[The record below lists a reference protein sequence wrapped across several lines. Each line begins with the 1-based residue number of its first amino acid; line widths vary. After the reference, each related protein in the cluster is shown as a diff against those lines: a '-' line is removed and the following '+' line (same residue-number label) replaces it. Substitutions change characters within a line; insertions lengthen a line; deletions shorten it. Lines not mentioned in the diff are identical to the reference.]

1 MNIPLNQF
9 EQHISETILKRG
21 LSYYKSG
28 AVESVD
34 EISVGEYFAIVSGSE
49 HYEVAIKIKNNT
61 IVNIDCDCPYDG
73 GICKHAVAVI
83 FSIQAEA
90 LQLNDVQ
97 TQATSKSKKVK
108 TAKGKTPKEQLVS
121 LLNQLE
127 KEELITS
134 LIELATK
141 DKSLLYQLLS
151 KYSYLNQEQTQAF
164 YTNQVKNIIKSA
176 QARDGFIGYH
186 EIKKLNNQ
194 LDELIENAKKQAE
207 QKNKQGALFIC
218 WAIIDELIS
227 IIDSVDDSNG
237 YVYGFVEEALELL
250 NDIATG
256 EAKEEYAIDIFYN
269 CIEKIKIK
277 LGDGYGF
284 LNSFIG
290 VACASIL
297 QKEQVQ
303 VLKPYLKSTKESK
316 YDDGFYAR
324 TEYDLIERFEGVK
337 QAQEFLYQNL
347 HHSSFREQAI
357 KQAIEIKDYAKA
369 KKIANDGIAFDK
381 EYGGLRN
388 AWRKYLLQIAELEKD
403 KKTIVEIALF
413 LFNDN
418 HYDFTYYTIVKKNAI
433 SQEWQ
438 QIVKET
444 LQKLN
449 SLTHWRK
456 PYDTIARIYF
466 EEQQWDKLLAT
477 VTEFAS
483 FELLAKYE
491 AILNEHFHSQ
501 LTSLYERSIR
511 NYLEKNVDRSH
522 YVIACKAIRRLK
534 AIIPNHNINY
544 LINEFRE
551 KYKRRPALIELI
563 NKI

>member
-9 EQHISETILKRG
+9 EQHIGETILKRG
-21 LSYYKSG
+21 LSYYKNG
-28 AVESVD
+28 AVESID
-34 EISVGEYFAIVSGSE
+34 EIAVGEYFAIVSGSE
-49 HYEVAIKIKNNT
+49 HYEVEVKIKNKT
-61 IVNIDCDCPYDG
+61 IVDINCDCPYDG

-83 FSIQAEA
+83 FSIQAEV

-97 TQATSKSKKVK
+97 IQTSSKSKKEK
-108 TAKGKTPKEQLVS
+108 IKKEKTPKEQLVV

-127 KEELITS
+127 KGDLITS

-176 QARDGFIGYH
+176 TARDGFIGYH

-194 LDELIENAKKQAE
+194 IDELIENAKKQVQ

-218 WAIIDELIS
+218 WAIIEELIS
-227 IIDSVDDSNG
+227 IMDSVDDSNG
-237 YVYGFVEEALELL
+237 YVYGFVEESLELL
-250 NDIATG
+250 NDIVTG
-256 EAKEEYAIDIFYN
+256 EAKEEYAPDIFYN

-277 LGDGYGF
+277 FGDGYGF
-284 LNSFIG
+284 LNSLIRL
-290 VACASIL
+290 ACASIL

-303 VLKPYLKSTKESK
+303 VLKSYLKPTTESK
-316 YDDGFYAR
+316 YDNEFYAR
-324 TEYDLIERFEGVK
+324 TEYNLIERFEGVK
-337 QAQEFLYQNL
+337 QAQEFLHQNL
-347 HHSSFREQAI
+347 RYSSFREQAI
-357 KQAIEIKDYAKA
+357 NQAIEIKDYSNA
-369 KKIANDGIAFDK
+369 KKISNEGVLFDK
-381 EYGGLRN
+381 EYGGL
-388 AWRKYLLQIAELEKD
+388 ATSWRKYLLRIAELEKD

-413 LFNDN
+413 LFNNN
-418 HYDFTYYTIVKKNAI
+418 HHDFTYYNIVKKNTT

-438 QIVKET
+438 LIVKET

-449 SLTHWRK
+449 ASTHWRK
-456 PYDTIARIYF
+456 PYDTIAKVYF
-466 EEQQWDKLLAT
+466 EEGQWDKLLAT

-483 FELLAKYE
+483 FELLAHYE

-501 LTSLYERSIR
+501 LISLYERSIR

-522 YVIACKAIRRLK
+522 YVIACKAIKRLK
-534 AIIPNHNINY
+534 TITPNHNISY

>member
-28 AVESVD
+28 SVESVD
-34 EISVGEYFAIVSGSE
+34 EVSTGEYFAIVSGSE
-49 HYEVAIKIKNNT
+49 HYEVEIKIKNNT
-61 IVNIDCDCPYDG
+61 IINIDCDCPYDG

-83 FSIQAEA
+83 FEIQAEA
-90 LQLNDVQ
+90 LQLNDI
-97 TQATSKSKKVK
+97 QAQAGIKSKKTK
-108 TAKGKTPKEQLVS
+108 TIKEKTPKEQLVI

-151 KYSYLNQEQTQAF
+151 KYSYLNQEQTQVF

-176 QARDGFIGYH
+176 QGRDGFIGYY

-194 LDELIENAKKQAE
+194 IDELIENAKKQAQ

-218 WAIIDELIS
+218 WAIIEELIN
-227 IIDSVDDSNG
+227 IMDSVDDSNG

-256 EAKEEYAIDIFYN
+256 EAKEEYASDIFYN

-284 LNSFIG
+284 LNSLIG
-290 VACASIL
+290 LACASMF

-303 VLKPYLKSTKESK
+303 VLKPYFKSTKESK
-316 YDDGFYAR
+316 YDNEFYAR
-324 TEYDLIERFEGVK
+324 TEYNLIERFEGVK
-337 QAQEFLYQNL
+337 QAEEFLNQNL
-347 HHSSFREQAI
+347 HYSSFREQAI
-357 KQAIEIKDYAKA
+357 KQSIELKDYAKA
-369 KKIANDGIAFDK
+369 KTLVNEGILFDK
-381 EYGGLRN
+381 EYAGLAN
-388 AWRKYLLQIAELEKD
+388 GWRKYLLHIAELEKD

-413 LFNDN
+413 LFNN
-418 HYDFTYYTIVKKNAI
+418 THSDFTYYNIVKKNAT

-449 SLTHWRK
+449 SKERWIK
-456 PYDTIARIYF
+456 PYDTIAKIYF
-466 EEQQWDKLLAT
+466 EEQQWETLLAT

-491 AILNEHFHSQ
+491 ATLNEHFHSQ
-501 LTSLYERSIR
+501 LISLYERSIR
-511 NYLEKNVDRSH
+511 NYLEKNVDRGH
-522 YVIACKAIRRLK
+522 YVIACKAITRLK

-544 LINEFRE
+544 LVNEFRE

>member
-9 EQHISETILKRG
+9 EQHIGETILKRG

-28 AVESVD
+28 AVESID
-34 EISVGEYFAIVSGSE
+34 EIAVGEYFAIVSGSE
-49 HYEVAIKIKNNT
+49 HYEVEIKTKNNT
-61 IVNIDCDCPYDG
+61 ITNIDCDCPYDG

-83 FSIQAEA
+83 FSIQAEV

-97 TQATSKSKKVK
+97 VQTSSKSKKEK
-108 TAKGKTPKEQLVS
+108 IKKEKTPKEQLIV

-127 KEELITS
+127 KGDLITS

-164 YTNQVKNIIKSA
+164 YTNQVKNVIKSA
-176 QARDGFIGYH
+176 QTRERFFDYH
-186 EIKKLNNQ
+186 EIKKLKNQ
-194 LDELIENAKKQAE
+194 IDELIENAKKQAQ
-207 QKNKQGALFIC
+207 QKNKQGAVFIC
-218 WAIIDELIS
+218 WAIIEELIP
-227 IIDSVDDSNG
+227 IMDSVDDSNG
-237 YVYGFVEEALELL
+237 YVYGFVEEAVELL
-250 NDIATG
+250 NDIVTS
-256 EAKEEYAIDIFYN
+256 EAKEEYASDIFYN

-277 LGDGYGF
+277 FGDGYGF
-284 LNSFIG
+284 LNSLIRL
-290 VACASIL
+290 ACASIL

-303 VLKPYLKSTKESK
+303 VLKSYLKPSTESK
-316 YDDGFYAR
+316 YDNEFYAR
-324 TEYDLIERFEGVK
+324 TEYNLIEQFEGSK
-337 QAQEFLYQNL
+337 QAQLFLHQNL
-347 HHSSFREQAI
+347 RYSSFREQAI
-357 KQAIEIKDYAKA
+357 NQAIEIKDYTNA
-369 KKIANDGIAFDK
+369 KKIANEGVLFDK
-381 EYGGLRN
+381 EYAGLVN
-388 AWRKYLLQIAELEKD
+388 SWRKYLLRIAELEKD

-413 LFNDN
+413 LFNNN
-418 HYDFTYYTIVKKNAI
+418 HNDFTYYNIVKKNTT

-438 QIVKET
+438 NIIKET

-449 SLTHWRK
+449 SSTHWRK
-456 PYDTIARIYF
+456 PYHTIAKVYF

-483 FELLAKYE
+483 FELLANYE

-501 LTSLYERSIR
+501 LIALYERSIR

-522 YVIACKAIRRLK
+522 YVIACIAIKRLK
-534 AIIPNHNINY
+534 AITPNHNINY

>member
-34 EISVGEYFAIVSGSE
+34 EISAGEYFAVVSGSE
-49 HYEVAIKIKNNT
+49 HYEVEIKIKNNT
-61 IVNIDCDCPYDG
+61 ITNIDCDCPYDG

-83 FSIQAEA
+83 FSIQAET

-97 TQATSKSKKVK
+97 AQAIPKSKKVK
-108 TAKGKTPKEQLVS
+108 TAKEKTPKEQLVI

-151 KYSYLNQEQTQAF
+151 KYSYLNQEQTQTF
-164 YTNQVKNIIKSA
+164 YTNQVKNIIKSSK
-176 QARDGFIGYH
+176 ARDGFIGYN

-194 LDELIENAKKQAE
+194 IDELIENAKKQAQ

-218 WAIIDELIS
+218 WAIIEELIS
-227 IIDSVDDSNG
+227 IMDSVDDSNG
-237 YVYGFVEEALELL
+237 YVYGFVEEALEIL
-250 NDIATG
+250 DGVATS
-256 EAKEEYAIDIFYN
+256 EAKEEYASDIFYN
-269 CIEKIKIK
+269 CIEKIKTK

-284 LNSFIG
+284 LNSLIRL
-290 VACASIL
+290 ACASML

-303 VLKPYLKSTKESK
+303 FLKPYLKSTKESK
-316 YDDGFYAR
+316 YDNEFYAR
-324 TEYDLIERFEGVK
+324 TEYNLIERFEGVK
-337 QAQEFLYQNL
+337 QAQEFLHQNL
-347 HHSSFREQAI
+347 CYSSFREQAI
-357 KQAIEIKDYAKA
+357 KQTIELKDYAKA
-369 KKIANDGIAFDK
+369 KTLANEGIAFDK
-381 EYGGLRN
+381 EYAGLVN
-388 AWRKYLLQIAELEKD
+388 GWRKILLHIAELEKD
-403 KKTIVEIALF
+403 KKTVVEISLF
-413 LFNDN
+413 LFNVN
-418 HYDFTYYTIVKKNAI
+418 YYDFTYYYIVKKNAT

-438 QIVKET
+438 KIVKET
-444 LQKLN
+444 LLKLN
-449 SLTHWRK
+449 SKERWIK
-456 PYDTIARIYF
+456 PYDTIAKIYF
-466 EEQQWDKLLAT
+466 EEQQWENLLAT

-483 FELLAKYE
+483 FELLEKYE
-491 AILNEHFHSQ
+491 VSLNEHFHSQ
-501 LTSLYERSIR
+501 LISLYERSIR
-511 NYLEKNVDRSH
+511 NYLEKNVDRGH

-551 KYKRRPALIELI
+551 KYKRRPALIELM

>member
-1 MNIPLNQF
+1 MNIPLDQF

-28 AVESVD
+28 SVESVD
-34 EISVGEYFAIVSGSE
+34 EISAGEYFAIVSGSE
-49 HYEVAIKIKNNT
+49 HYEVEIKIKNNT
-61 IVNIDCDCPYDG
+61 IINIYCDCPFDG
-73 GICKHAVAVI
+73 VVCKHAVAVI
-83 FSIQAEA
+83 FSIQAEV

-97 TQATSKSKKVK
+97 TQATSKAKKAK
-108 TAKGKTPKEQLVS
+108 TAKEKTPKEQLIS
-121 LLNQLE
+121 LLNRLE

-151 KYSYLNQEQTQAF
+151 KYSYLNQEQTQTF
-164 YTNQVKNIIKSA
+164 YTNQVKNILKSA

-186 EIKKLNNQ
+186 EIKKLRNQ

-218 WAIIDELIS
+218 WAIIEELIA
-227 IIDSVDDSNG
+227 IMDSVDDSDG
-237 YVYGFVEEALELL
+237 YVYGFVEEALEIL
-250 NDIATG
+250 NNIATG
-256 EAKEEYAIDIFYN
+256 EAKEEYAPNIFYS

-284 LNSFIG
+284 LNSLIWLG
-290 VACASIL
+290 CTSIL
-297 QKEQVQ
+297 HKEQVQ
-303 VLKPYLKSTKESK
+303 ILKQYLKSTKESK
-316 YDDGFYAR
+316 YENEFYAR
-324 TEYDLIERFEGVK
+324 TEYNLIERFEGIK
-337 QAQEFLYQNL
+337 QAQEFLHENL
-347 HHSSFREQAI
+347 HHSSLREKAI
-357 KQAIEIKDYAKA
+357 KQAIEIKDYSTA
-369 KKIANDGIAFDK
+369 KKIANEGIAFDK
-381 EYGGLRN
+381 EYVGLRN
-388 AWRKYLLQIAELEKD
+388 AWWKYLLQIAELEKN

-418 HYDFTYYTIVKKNAI
+418 HYDFTYYYIVKKNATN
-433 SQEWQ
+433 QEWQ

-449 SLTHWRK
+449 SSTHWLK
-456 PYDTIARIYF
+456 PYDTIAKIYF
-466 EEQQWDKLLAT
+466 EEQHWDELLAV

-491 AILNEHFHSQ
+491 ATLNEHFHSQ

-522 YVIACKAIRRLK
+522 YVIACKAIKRLK
-534 AIIPNHNINY
+534 AITPNHNINY

>member
-28 AVESVD
+28 AVESLD
-34 EISVGEYFAIVSGSE
+34 EVSAGEYFAIVSGSE
-49 HYEVAIKIKNNT
+49 HYEVEIKIKNNT
-61 IVNIDCDCPYDG
+61 ITNIDCDCPYDG

-90 LQLNDVQ
+90 LQLNDIQVQ
-97 TQATSKSKKVK
+97 TTAKSKKEKAVK
-108 TAKGKTPKEQLVS
+108 EKTPKEQLAL

-134 LIELATK
+134 LLELAAK

-151 KYSYLNQEQTQAF
+151 KYSYLNQEQTQVF

-194 LDELIENAKKQAE
+194 IDELIENAKKQAQ

-218 WAIIDELIS
+218 WAIIEELIS
-227 IIDSVDDSNG
+227 IIHSVDDSNG

-256 EAKEEYAIDIFYN
+256 EAKEEYATDIFYN

-284 LNSFIG
+284 LNSLIRL
-290 VACASIL
+290 ACVSML

-316 YDDGFYAR
+316 YDNEFYAR

-337 QAQEFLYQNL
+337 QAQEFLHQNL
-347 HHSSFREQAI
+347 HYSSFREQVI
-357 KQAIEIKDYAKA
+357 KQAIELKDYPKA
-369 KKIANDGIAFDK
+369 KKIANEGIAFDK

-388 AWRKYLLQIAELEKD
+388 AWWKYLLQIAELEKD

-413 LFNDN
+413 LFNDS
-418 HYDFTYYTIVKKNAI
+418 HSDFTYYNIVKKNAT

-438 QIVKET
+438 QIIKET
-444 LQKLN
+444 LEKLN
-449 SLTHWRK
+449 SSTHWRK
-456 PYDTIARIYF
+456 PYDTISKIYF

-483 FELLAKYE
+483 FELLEKYE
-491 AILNEHFHSQ
+491 AALNEHFHNQ
-501 LTSLYERSIR
+501 LISLYERSIR
-511 NYLEKNVDRSH
+511 NYLEKNVDRGH

-534 AIIPNHNINY
+534 AIIPNHNVNF